1 VPPINSADEVNRVT
15 LFATPAHGSLWHF
28 CEAAAVTDP
37 SSARR
42 PWWCLASGSR
52 KTPPARAG
60 SRRPAGRERMP
71 AGSANGLL
79 VRVACTKAERRK
91 ERGGHSATAPARFE
105 LWSAIVTPNKVAPAV
120 RKVLAR
126 FPGKAA
132 PTGITRKTR
141 RKRRRK

>member
-1 VPPINSADEVNRVT
+1 MAAMAELRSPAVAVLSERV
-15 LFATPAHGSLWHF
+15 S
-28 CEAAAVTDP
+28 EI
-37 SSARR
+37 
-42 PWWCLASGSR
+42 
-52 KTPPARAG
+52 PPAGAG
-60 SRRPAGRERMP
+60 CRRPAGRERMP

-79 VRVACTKAERRK
+79 VRAACTKAERRK

-132 PTGITRKTR
+132 PAGIARKTWWNGPAQFPEQAFER
-141 RKRRRK
+141 RVIGTK

>member
-1 VPPINSADEVNRVT
+1 VVVLSERVT
-15 LFATPAHGSLWHF
+15 EMPRP
-28 CEAAAVTDP
+28 EQAADDRQGA
-37 SSARR
+37 SACRR
-42 PWWCLASGSR
+42 GV
-52 KTPPARAG
+52 
-60 SRRPAGRERMP
+60 
-71 AGSANGLL
+71 L
-79 VRVACTKAERRK
+79 VRAACTKAERRK
-91 ERGGHSATAPARFE
+91 ERGGHSAMAPARFE